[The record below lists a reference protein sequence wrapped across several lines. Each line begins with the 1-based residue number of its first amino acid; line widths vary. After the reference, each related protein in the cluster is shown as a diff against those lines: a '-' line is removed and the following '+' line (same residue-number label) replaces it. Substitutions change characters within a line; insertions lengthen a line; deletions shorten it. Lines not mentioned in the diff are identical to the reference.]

1 MSGVLYTH
9 LSNSLLTKMSTAF
22 CCMDSDGLGYDVC
35 HHLPEI
41 YRGVDS
47 RRSVCCEAVLS
58 RERRTGL
65 PEINSLQIF
74 ACFEVLI

>member
-9 LSNSLLTKMSTAF
+9 PSNFLLTKMSTAF
-22 CCMDSDGLGYDVC
+22 CCTDSDGLGYDVC

-41 YRGVDS
+41 YTGVDS
-47 RRSVCCEAVLS
+47 GHSVCCEAVLS

-65 PEINSLQIF
+65 PEINSLQIS